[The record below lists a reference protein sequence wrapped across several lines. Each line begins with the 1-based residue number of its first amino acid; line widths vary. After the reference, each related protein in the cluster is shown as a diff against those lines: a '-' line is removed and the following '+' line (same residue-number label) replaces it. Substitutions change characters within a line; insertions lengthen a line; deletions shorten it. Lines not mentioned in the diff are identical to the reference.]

1 MNKTL
6 IITDDS
12 NFKFER
18 AGISTISFTDYVS
31 QYPQKNE
38 GKIQIINFCETKDY
52 LSKGYYCS
60 LLGEARKHKML
71 PSVSTINDLRKLE
84 KDDENFLF
92 MKGSY
97 LNLMKSIQASKITSF
112 NIYFGIA
119 DNEMCQ
125 KIAKWVFDNYPSPI
139 LHVQITQNNEE
150 RFVKISSRSFSEL
163 TESEKQNCIKCLQ
176 TFISKNWRLSKKEK
190 RFRWDMA
197 ILVNPDEEQP
207 PSDKKAIQLFIKAA
221 EKLGIHA
228 ACITKKN
235 LSSISQ
241 YDALFIREGTA
252 IDHYT
257 YKLARKAEQE
267 GIVAIDDSNSIL
279 RCCNKVYLHDAYSYN
294 QVNSLKTIF
303 VYDDN
308 PSTIETIESTFAYP
322 MVIKMPESSFS
333 KGVHKA
339 NNKEEL
345 QNFLKTFLSSS
356 ALVLIQEYMYTPFD
370 WRIGVLNGRPIF
382 ACKYYMAAN
391 HWQIYSYKKNKV
403 ESGKFETLPTFE
415 VPKSVLNAAIKAS
428 KIVGNGLYGVDLK
441 QKGKQVYLV
450 EVNDN
455 PNIDSGVEDLY
466 LGNEL
471 YMLVMLE
478 FLNRLEK
485 RGK

>member
-1 MNKTL
+1 
-6 IITDDS
+6 
-12 NFKFER
+12 
-18 AGISTISFTDYVS
+18 
-31 QYPQKNE
+31 
-38 GKIQIINFCETKDY
+38 
-52 LSKGYYCS
+52 
-60 LLGEARKHKML
+60 
-71 PSVSTINDLRKLE
+71 
-84 KDDENFLF
+84 
-92 MKGSY
+92 
-97 LNLMKSIQASKITSF
+97 
-112 NIYFGIA
+112 
-119 DNEMCQ
+119 
-125 KIAKWVFDNYPSPI
+125 
-139 LHVQITQNNEE
+139 
-150 RFVKISSRSFSEL
+150 
-163 TESEKQNCIKCLQ
+163 
-176 TFISKNWRLSKKEK
+176 
-190 RFRWDMA
+190 
-197 ILVNPDEEQP
+197 
-207 PSDKKAIQLFIKAA
+207 
-221 EKLGIHA
+221 
-228 ACITKKN
+228 
-235 LSSISQ
+235 
-241 YDALFIREGTA
+241 
-252 IDHYT
+252 
-257 YKLARKAEQE
+257 
-267 GIVAIDDSNSIL
+267 
-279 RCCNKVYLHDAYSYN
+279 
-294 QVNSLKTIF
+294 
-303 VYDDN
+303 
-308 PSTIETIESTFAYP
+308 